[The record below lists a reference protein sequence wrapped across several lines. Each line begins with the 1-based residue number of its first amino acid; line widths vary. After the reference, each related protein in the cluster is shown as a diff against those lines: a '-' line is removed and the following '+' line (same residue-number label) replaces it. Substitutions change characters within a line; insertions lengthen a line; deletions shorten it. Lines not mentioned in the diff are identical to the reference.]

1 MNKKFFR
8 SFVAVVLAVIM
19 LISLFSF
26 VFTLSANADEP
37 DQPDVSDMTSE
48 ELEAELER
56 LNNEKSKARENV
68 SNAQNKVEQLKAEQS
83 LVIEAK
89 IALEERNEAAQ
100 KEIEIIEQQ
109 VSVINEDIR
118 QYDIKIQVKE
128 QEVVEAKEKEDL
140 QLEKYRSRIRAMEE
154 SGGFNLLSFII
165 GAKSLSEL
173 LSAIDDYGDIM
184 DSDVLLYDQLQEARK
199 NHELVKQDY
208 EDLKKEAEK
217 VKAGYEE
224 DIEDLE
230 TEKEKLEEQIAESEA
245 EIEEYTEEIKKAE
258 EEQKRMEAI
267 EAAAAAAASSF
278 LTDYYARKAAL
289 QNPTVTTDPSTSTD
303 PAATIDPSTGTVTEP
318 AQQPGAGTV
327 YEDGNGTGSF
337 CWPFPGHT
345 NITSYFGYRSST
357 SSYHTGVDIDGYQ
370 SMGSPIVAA
379 DSGVVIKAEYSG
391 GYGNCIIIDHGNGM
405 STLYAHLSS
414 MAVGAG
420 SSVSKGQTIGGV
432 GNTGTCYGID
442 GVHLHFEVLI
452 NGQQVDP
459 MGYI

>member
-1 MNKKFFR
+1 MNRKFIR
-8 SFVAVVLAVIM
+8 SAIAVILA
-19 LISLFSF
+19 LIMVFSLFSF
-26 VFTLSANADEP
+26 VFSFAAHADDTEETT
-37 DQPDVSDMTSE
+37 SGMTSE

-56 LNNEKSKARENV
+56 LNAERKKASENV
-68 SNAQNKVEQLKAEQS
+68 SSAQSKVEQLKEEQA
-83 LVIEAK
+83 LVIEEK

-100 KEIEIIEQQ
+100 KEIEIIGKQIE
-109 VSVINEDIR
+109 VINEDIR
-118 QYDIKIQVKE
+118 QYNIKIIAKE
-128 QEVVEAKEKEDL
+128 QEVAAAKLLEEE

-154 SGGFNLLSFII
+154 NGELNILSFLIE
-165 GAKSLSEL
+165 ASSLSEL

-184 DSDVLLYDQLQEARK
+184 GSDALLYNQLQDARK
-199 NHELVKQDY
+199 NHETVKQEF

-224 DIEDLE
+224 DIADLE
-230 TEKEKLEEQIAESEA
+230 AEKKGLEEQIAESEA
-245 EIEEYTEEIKKAE
+245 LIEEYTEKIKKAE

-278 LTDYYARKAAL
+278 LTDYYQRKAAA
-289 QNPTVTTDPSTSTD
+289 QSQQVVGG
-303 PAATIDPSTGTVTEP
+303 AEGTVSAE
-318 AQQPGAGTV
+318 GTV
-327 YEDGNGTGSF
+327 ITADPGTGAQTGEVYADGNGTGSY
-337 CWPFPGHT
+337 CWPFPGHS
-345 NITSYFGYRSST
+345 NITSPFGYRSST

-379 DSGVVIKAEYSG
+379 DSGVVIKAAYSG
-391 GYGNCIIIDHGNGM
+391 GYGNCIIIDHGGGM

-414 MAVGAG
+414 MNVAPGT
-420 SSVSKGQTIGGV
+420 SVSKGQTIGGV

-442 GVHLHFEVLI
+442 GIHLHFEVLI